1 MRAEKAVQENRIFSM
16 AFEIGEFI
24 GNRAYRALLAEVY
37 TTPKP
42 GLVDLFSTGAHKD
55 MDVHTFEKS
64 AYALYPW
71 FVRMAA
77 QGAISNGSL
86 QDLFRDVR
94 SFGVQAERA
103 MYRATGGVNTHKGLI
118 FTLGIYCAAAGRC
131 ARENEGVIEWKQL
144 REIQCQMVGKILAD
158 ELRILMKK
166 KAHSHGEQNLQKYGT
181 SGVRGEAIAGYP
193 SLFQLALPTLRQ
205 GVEEGRDWNRVKLQ
219 TLLVL
224 MSSTQDSNI
233 ISRRG
238 PKELEKVQEE
248 IHAFLKSGGAYREDA
263 VEYLKR
269 LDQKY
274 CVRNVSAGGCADL
287 LAVAIFLHSIVK
299 SPLTE
304 E

>member
-1 MRAEKAVQENRIFSM
+1 MEAVQERRMFSM
-16 AFEIGEFI
+16 ASEIGESI

-42 GLVDLFSTGAHKD
+42 GLVDLFSTGAHQD
-55 MDVHTFEKS
+55 MNVHTFEKS

-77 QGAISNGSL
+77 QGAILSGDL
-86 QDLFRDVR
+86 QELFRDVR
-94 SFGVQAERA
+94 VSGIEAEKA

-118 FTLGIYCAAAGRC
+118 FTLGIFCAAAGRC
-131 ARENEGVIEWKQL
+131 ARENEGVIEWTQL
-144 REIQCQMVGKILAD
+144 RSIQRQMVGKTLVE
-158 ELRILMKK
+158 ELGVIMKK

-181 SGVRGEAIAGYP
+181 AGIRGEAIAGYP

-205 GVEEGRDWNRVKLQ
+205 GVAEGHDWNRVKLQ

-224 MSSTQDSNI
+224 MGSTQDSNI

-238 PKELEKVQEE
+238 PEELKKVQEE
-248 IHAFLKSGGAYREDA
+248 IRSLLESGGAYRDDA

-269 LDQKY
+269 LDQEY
-274 CVRNVSAGGCADL
+274 RVRNVSAGGCADL
-287 LAVAIFLHSIVK
+287 LATAIFLHSIVK

>member
-1 MRAEKAVQENRIFSM
+1 MGAGKAVQEHRMFST
-16 AFEIGEFI
+16 ASEIAEMI

-42 GLVDLFSTGAHKD
+42 GLVDLYSTGAHSD
-55 MDVHTFEKS
+55 MNVHTFERS

-77 QGAISNGSL
+77 QGAIQSGSL
-86 QDLFRDVR
+86 QELFRDVR
-94 SFGVQAERA
+94 TFGIEAEKA

-118 FTLGIYCAAAGRC
+118 FTLGIFCAAAGRC
-131 ARENEGVIEWKQL
+131 ARENEGVITWKQL
-144 REIQCQMVGKILAD
+144 RSTQCRMVGKTLAE
-158 ELRILMKK
+158 ELGTIMKK

-181 SGVRGEAIAGYP
+181 AGIRGEAIAGYP

-205 GVEEGRDWNRVKLQ
+205 GVTEGRDWNRVKLQ

-238 PKELEKVQEE
+238 PEELEKVQEE
-248 IHAFLKSGGAYREDA
+248 IRLFLKSGGAYREDA
-263 VEYLKR
+263 IEYLKK
-269 LDQKY
+269 LDQEY
-274 CVRNVSAGGCADL
+274 RVRNVSAGGCADL
-287 LAVAIFLHSIVK
+287 LAATIFLHSIVK

>member
-1 MRAEKAVQENRIFSM
+1 MRAEKAVQENRMFSM
-16 AFEIGEFI
+16 ASEIGEFI

-77 QGAISNGSL
+77 QGSISNGSL

-94 SFGVQAERA
+94 RLGVQAESA

-131 ARENEGVIEWKQL
+131 ARENEAVIEWKQL

-158 ELRILMKK
+158 ELRNIMEK

>member
-16 AFEIGEFI
+16 ASEIGEFI

-263 VEYLKR
+263 V
-269 LDQKY
+269 
-274 CVRNVSAGGCADL
+274 
-287 LAVAIFLHSIVK
+287 
-299 SPLTE
+299 
-304 E
+304 

>member
-1 MRAEKAVQENRIFSM
+1 
-16 AFEIGEFI
+16 
-24 GNRAYRALLAEVY
+24 
-37 TTPKP
+37 
-42 GLVDLFSTGAHKD
+42 
-55 MDVHTFEKS
+55 
-64 AYALYPW
+64 
-71 FVRMAA
+71 
-77 QGAISNGSL
+77 
-86 QDLFRDVR
+86 
-94 SFGVQAERA
+94 
-103 MYRATGGVNTHKGLI
+103 
-118 FTLGIYCAAAGRC
+118 
-131 ARENEGVIEWKQL
+131 
-144 REIQCQMVGKILAD
+144 
-158 ELRILMKK
+158 MKK

-238 PKELEKVQEE
+238 PKELKKVQEE

>member
-1 MRAEKAVQENRIFSM
+1 M
-16 AFEIGEFI
+16 
-24 GNRAYRALLAEVY
+24 
-37 TTPKP
+37 
-42 GLVDLFSTGAHKD
+42 
-55 MDVHTFEKS
+55 
-64 AYALYPW
+64 
-71 FVRMAA
+71 
-77 QGAISNGSL
+77 
-86 QDLFRDVR
+86 
-94 SFGVQAERA
+94 
-103 MYRATGGVNTHKGLI
+103 
-118 FTLGIYCAAAGRC
+118 
-131 ARENEGVIEWKQL
+131 
-144 REIQCQMVGKILAD
+144 
-158 ELRILMKK
+158 
-166 KAHSHGEQNLQKYGT
+166 
-181 SGVRGEAIAGYP
+181 
-193 SLFQLALPTLRQ
+193 
-205 GVEEGRDWNRVKLQ
+205 KLQ

-299 SPLTE
+299 YPLTE